1 MWLESRAVEWVI
13 LYCAHCYFSEV
24 VFKCTFY
31 ILHFVNMSEPTHT
44 GKKRKIE
51 DENRQFKEEWM
62 AKYFMQH
69 FNGAAVC
76 LICLINSSTVYYV
89 IICVVFF
96 SLSNMQADL
105 RPSAHW
111 TSANFALGLKRLCT
125 PGLATP
131 ALWHWEWKSRKARSC
146 SFWTDSYKF
155 RKGQIMGPQRFQF
168 APKFPQNGILS
179 APKQPT
185 MSQICTE
192 VALHGRKRESC
203 TKVALRNI
211 AIFWGD

>member
-1 MWLESRAVEWVI
+1 
-13 LYCAHCYFSEV
+13 
-24 VFKCTFY
+24 
-31 ILHFVNMSEPTHT
+31 MSEPTHT

-105 RPSAHW
+105 RPSAH
-111 TSANFALGLKRLCT
+111 
-125 PGLATP
+125 
-131 ALWHWEWKSRKARSC
+131 
-146 SFWTDSYKF
+146 
-155 RKGQIMGPQRFQF
+155 
-168 APKFPQNGILS
+168 
-179 APKQPT
+179 
-185 MSQICTE
+185 
-192 VALHGRKRESC
+192 
-203 TKVALRNI
+203 
-211 AIFWGD
+211 